1 MAGTDRNSLP
11 DGFHMDPQ
19 LGAVYRSNPPGADDL
34 SVIHGIGTQEAV
46 RLNHLGIYYVDQIAL
61 WTDEQLSAVAESVGI
76 DASTIQRD
84 RWTQQAKAL
93 VTPALERTSQNNPS
107 SHSSRDLPTQRPETL
122 PASGSRTV
130 TVLVCALLIGCFMVV
145 WLNRGVQQPL
155 PGILAAEITA
165 LRVPSDS
172 RLLASH
178 VSAGDEVFTG
188 ETLLTLEKNVHLEQ
202 IARQQRQVKELQREL
217 RQAEAHARLDLQ
229 WRQQEVE
236 HEVSESMSRANLFD
250 VLQPV
255 SAAAVPKQ
263 VAIVPVGAVSRP
275 TPTSENKST
284 RLASN
289 SLLFFG
295 ATEPSRLMAL
305 KPVPS
310 VVAQLLEVE
319 VQKNAARL
327 KQLEQIRDHLPG
339 QVRLAAGVES
349 VRTRYRDA
357 VTRLKEMQELNRESD
372 ILCPGYGRIAQVR
385 YREGDRM
392 AKGEVMLKIQH
403 TDRRFVSVHA
413 PSEYLGPLEPGTAVR
428 VVFSGHD
435 PCYGTVADVP
445 IVANHALANSGVTLV
460 RVEADSHGWPDVPIG
475 SRVNLVMK

>member
-11 DGFHMDPQ
+11 DGLHMDPR

-34 SVIHGIGTQEAV
+34 SVIDGIGTQETA
-46 RLNHLGIYYVDQIAL
+46 RLNYLGIYYVDQIAV
-61 WTDEQLSAVAESVGI
+61 WTDKQLSAVAESIGI
-76 DASTIQRD
+76 DASTIHRD
-84 RWTQQAKAL
+84 RWIQQAKAL
-93 VTPALERTSQNNPS
+93 VTPALELSAQNNPS
-107 SHSSRDLPTQRPETL
+107 SPSFSDLPTQRTETL

-145 WLNRGVQQPL
+145 WLNRSVQQPL

-188 ETLLTLEKNVHLEQ
+188 ETLLTLEKNEHLEQ

-263 VAIVPVGAVSRP
+263 VPIVPVRAVSRP
-275 TPTSENKST
+275 TPTSEHKST
-284 RLASN
+284 QLASN
-289 SLLFFG
+289 SLMFFG
-295 ATEPSRLMAL
+295 ATHPARLMDL
-305 KPVPS
+305 KPVPP

-357 VTRLKEMQELNRESD
+357 VTRFKEMQELNRESD
-372 ILCPGYGRIAQVR
+372 ILCPGYGRIGQVR

-403 TDRRFVSVHA
+403 TDRRFVSVQA
-413 PSEYLGPLEPGTAVR
+413 PSEYLGQLEPGKAVR

-435 PCYGTVADVP
+435 PCHGTVADVP
-445 IVANHALANSGVTLV
+445 IFTNHALANSGVTLV

-475 SRVNLVMK
+475 SRVSVVLK